1 MVARPAAGRI
11 VCASVVP
18 TALGIA
24 AWGVT
29 SAFVAKMT
37 TWKPRARTVTVV
49 GTARDHVDLAPG
61 RYAQEPGRMT
71 LVWGGDSAHLGAPT
85 RHEGKVARRVI
96 RSSAPIPRGAVN
108 VTPDPGA
115 KPEVAGDYTDVSIP
129 TPVGEMPGWL
139 YGDESS
145 SWAIHV
151 HGVRSNRMNTLWGVP
166 PAREAGYRSLSIA
179 YRNSPDGQTAR
190 GRAGMGAV
198 EVEDVV
204 SAIAYAAEHGA
215 SQIVLFGWSMGA
227 SAALLATER
236 SPHRQLISGL
246 VLIAPA
252 VSWRHIMRAGARR
265 MRIPD
270 WVSRVVEAAVQT
282 PVVARLVG
290 MPTYVDLDDLDW
302 LAPGRLTR
310 STLVFGSR
318 GDTNVPFA
326 LLEAFAAGNP
336 GRVTLHE
343 VAACTHGWEPNV
355 DPDRYDATVASWIRE
370 VAPTQR

>member
-1 MVARPAAGRI
+1 MVAIFAVAI
-11 VCASVVP
+11 L
-18 TALGIA
+18 ALGIA

-29 SAFVAKMT
+29 SAFVARMT

-49 GTARDHVDLAPG
+49 GAARDHVELAPG

-71 LVWGGDSAHLGAPT
+71 LVWGDGSAHVGAPV
-85 RHEGKVARRVI
+85 RHEGRIIRPVI
-96 RSSAPIPRGAVN
+96 RSTAPIPQAVVD

-115 KPEVAGDYTDVSIP
+115 TPDVAGDYTDVSIP

-139 YGDESS
+139 YGDEGD

-179 YRNSPDGQTAR
+179 YRGAPDGRAAR
-190 GRAGMGAV
+190 CRAGMGAV

-204 SAIAYAAEHGA
+204 SAIAYAAERGA
-215 SQIVLFGWSMGA
+215 SKILLFGWSMGA

-236 SPHRQLISGL
+236 SPHRDLISGL
-246 VLIAPA
+246 VLVAPA

-265 MRIPD
+265 MRLPG

-282 PVVARLVG
+282 PIVARAVG

-310 STLVFGSR
+310 PTLIFGSR

-326 LLEAFAAGNP
+326 LLEEFAAGNP
-336 GRVTLHE
+336 GHVALHE

-355 DPDRYDATVASWIRE
+355 DPDRYEATVAAWIRE
-370 VAPTQR
+370 VAPARR